1 MRDTGHA
8 AEGPPGRHSSIAV
21 PIPSD
26 VRDRFVKVHA
36 LFRPAGEDFVVATG
50 IRSSE
55 EVSLVPACRNDPRT
69 HLVRSGKRFGHL
81 ANHQYIPR
89 RPLLLIPS
97 CSRLMDVRRS
107 LLHLQVKETAPR
119 RNCHRVRAISGAEF
133 AHDALKMDLDG
144 LLGNE

>member
-36 LFRPAGEDFVVATG
+36 LFRPASEDFVVATG
-50 IRSSE
+50 IRSAE
-55 EVSLVPACRNDPRT
+55 EVSLVTCLSKRSPYAPRQVQEEVRASRQPRILPAPAPASHTNLP
-69 HLVRSGKRFGHL
+69 H
-81 ANHQYIPR
+81 
-89 RPLLLIPS
+89 
-97 CSRLMDVRRS
+97 LMDVRRS